1 MLRLKKITLVYRN
14 AGGEKIYS
22 PGGRNF
28 FLIDFP
34 EILSFLLEL
43 FLLFLILVFCLFV
56 CLFVWC
62 SVKLKMYILI
72 HIRLCGRVDD
82 KKISSGWFQDYFF
95 IDLTDGRGK
104 KTASQNL
111 PHMSHCEKLFIFI
124 PYLKKIENHIK
135 HMTQFDTWHT
145 LSSLDISNFL
155 TDISMSRYQKIQL

>member
-34 EILSFLLEL
+34 EIYQIYLFFLSFFCCFWFL
-43 FLLFLILVFCLFV
+43 FFV
-56 CLFVWC
+56 CLFVSC
-62 SVKLKMYILI
+62 SLKLKMYILI

-95 IDLTDGRGK
+95 IDLTEGRGK

>member
-1 MLRLKKITLVYRN
+1 MRVARKFISRAAANL
-14 AGGEKIYS
+14 
-22 PGGRNF
+22 F
-28 FLIDFP
+28 FNRFSRDIIF
-34 EILSFLLEL
+34 SSWAF
-43 FLLFLILVFCLFV
+43 FAVFDSCF
-56 CLFVWC
+56 LFVWLFVSC
-62 SVKLKMYILI
+62 SLKLKMYILI